1 MLQVTSLSPKFDQLQ
16 ARFGSPKLWSIYGA
30 GRIVNPEVCL
40 IFMNPTARNVAA
52 SASWEGIRAPWLGT
66 KNVWKLLYRLGL
78 FRNHSMLSRIQNMKP
93 EDWTPAF
100 SQDLYNEVEKE
111 SVYITNIA
119 KCTQDDAR
127 HLSDSIFKKY
137 LPLMFTELEI
147 LKPKIV
153 LTLGNQV
160 SSILLGRTVSVSKY
174 LNVESEDLTTP
185 NGINIKIYPAYYP
198 VGQGTPNM
206 SKTITRIQRIRR
218 MLALSP
224 ETD

>member
-1 MLQVTSLSPKFDQLQ
+1 MLQVTSLFPKFDQLQ
-16 ARFGSPKLWSIYGA
+16 ARFGSQKLRSIYGA
-30 GRIVNPEVCL
+30 GKIINPEICL

-66 KNVWKLLYRLGL
+66 KNVWKLLDKIGL
-78 FRNHSMLSRIQNMKP
+78 FRNRSMLSKIQNMKP

-100 SQDLYNEVEKE
+100 AHDLYNEVAKE

-127 HLSDSIFKKY
+127 HLPDAVFKKY
-137 LPLMFTELEI
+137 LPLMFTELEL
-147 LKPKIV
+147 LKPRIV

-160 SSILLGRTVSVSKY
+160 SSVLLGRSISVSDY
-174 LNVESEDLTTP
+174 RHYEYEELSTP
-185 NGINIKIYPAYYP
+185 NKINLKVYPAYYP
-198 VGQGTPNM
+198 VGQGTPNI
-206 SKTITRIQRIRR
+206 SKTIARLRRIRR